1 MPHHVV
7 VANWITMIAVEKM
20 MFSSWLF
27 IMYILVLAFMNWF
40 FFCPMQNWT
49 VSDLFHPQKANLG
62 SVISVYLSAPHVEDC
77 EIKII
82 WRKQQR
88 KPGLCCFLSVFVGRM
103 RCLCHLSVIS
113 IKRDD
118 LEARNILH
126 IHCQMTFFTS
136 VKWIKCWFQCDF
148 KTQTNN

>member
-1 MPHHVV
+1 MTNSLLVPHHVV

-40 FFCPMQNWT
+40 FFSQMQNWT
-49 VSDLFHPQKANLG
+49 VSDLFHPQKATLG
-62 SVISVYLSAPHVEDC
+62 SVISVYLSAPHMEDC

-88 KPGLCCFLSVFVGRM
+88 TTGLCWFLNALVVLSGSTRLRFVLRVMGGKRFLSVTWV
-103 RCLCHLSVIS
+103 
-113 IKRDD
+113 
-118 LEARNILH
+118 
-126 IHCQMTFFTS
+126 
-136 VKWIKCWFQCDF
+136 WFQ
-148 KTQTNN
+148 